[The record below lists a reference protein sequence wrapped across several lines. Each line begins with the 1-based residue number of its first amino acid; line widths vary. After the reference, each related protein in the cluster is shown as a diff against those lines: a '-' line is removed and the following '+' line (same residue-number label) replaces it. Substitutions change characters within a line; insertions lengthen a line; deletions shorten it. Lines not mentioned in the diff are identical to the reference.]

1 MEFKT
6 EFGEETYKNKYQQ
19 FPGETW
25 GDRARTVVNFVCGD
39 MHGATHP
46 LMDKEDQAELVKCIE
61 NFEFMPG
68 GRYLWYA
75 GREAPFLN
83 NCYLLRLLD
92 DTREE
97 WAGLTQRAMSCLMT
111 GGGIGVDISVC
122 RPSGRILKRTGGI
135 SSGPLPLLYTINEVG
150 RNVMQ
155 GGSRRSAMYR
165 HVTPVLSM

>member
-92 DTREE
+92 DTRE
-97 WAGLTQRAMSCLMT
+97 
-111 GGGIGVDISVC
+111 
-122 RPSGRILKRTGGI
+122 
-135 SSGPLPLLYTINEVG
+135 
-150 RNVMQ
+150 
-155 GGSRRSAMYR
+155 
-165 HVTPVLSM
+165 